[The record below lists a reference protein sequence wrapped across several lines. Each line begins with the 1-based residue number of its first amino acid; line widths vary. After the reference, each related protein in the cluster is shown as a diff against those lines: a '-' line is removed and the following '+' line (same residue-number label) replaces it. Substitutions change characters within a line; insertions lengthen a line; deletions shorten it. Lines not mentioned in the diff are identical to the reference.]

1 MIEVVRR
8 TITARP
14 SGRTMSLGD
23 VRKFLT
29 SIESLPDEAP
39 VKARVGWGKVLRE
52 LTVEDEDVGFRD
64 YIRSVSPDDTDIA
77 AIAEGLDKTNSRDKR
92 TKRDTATRGASD

>member
-1 MIEVVRR
+1 M
-8 TITARP
+8 T
-14 SGRTMSLGD
+14 LGD

-29 SIESLPDEAP
+29 SIESLPDESP

-64 YIRSVSPDDTDIA
+64 YIRSVSPDDDISS
-77 AIAEGLDKTNSRDKR
+77 IADELDKNIARDKR
-92 TKRDTATRGASD
+92 TKRDTASRGASD

>member
-1 MIEVVRR
+1 MRR

-39 VKARVGWGKVLRE
+39 VKARVGWGKVLRA

-64 YIRSVSPDDTDIA
+64 YIRSVTPDDDIS
-77 AIAEGLDKTNSRDKR
+77 AIAEELDKTTSTGRDRRKR
-92 TKRDTATRGASD
+92 ERDTASRGASD

>member
-1 MIEVVRR
+1 MIGAMRR

-14 SGRTMSLGD
+14 SGRTMTLGD

-29 SIESLPDEAP
+29 SLESLPDEAP
-39 VKARVGWGKVLRE
+39 VKAKVGWGKILRS

-64 YIRSVSPDDTDIA
+64 YIRSVSDDDEIA
-77 AIAEGLDKTNSRDKR
+77 TIASDLDKNTSRDKR
-92 TKRDTATRGASD
+92 TKREPVSRGASD

>member
-1 MIEVVRR
+1 MIGAMRR

-14 SGRTMSLGD
+14 SGRTMTLGD

-29 SIESLPDEAP
+29 SLESLPDEAP
-39 VKARVGWGKVLRE
+39 VKAKVGWGKILRS

-64 YIRSVSPDDTDIA
+64 YIRSVSDDDEIA
-77 AIAEGLDKTNSRDKR
+77 TIASDLDKNTSRDKR
-92 TKRDTATRGASD
+92 TKRETVTRGASD

>member
-14 SGRTMSLGD
+14 SGRTMTLGD

-29 SIESLPDEAP
+29 SIEALPDESP

-64 YIRSVSPDDTDIA
+64 YIRSVTPDDDIS
-77 AIAEGLDKTNSRDKR
+77 AIADDIDKNTTRDKR
-92 TKRDTATRGASD
+92 TKRDTATRGAAD

>member
-1 MIEVVRR
+1 M
-8 TITARP
+8 T
-14 SGRTMSLGD
+14 LGD

-29 SIESLPDEAP
+29 SIETLPDESP

-64 YIRSVSPDDTDIA
+64 YIRSVSPDDDIS
-77 AIAEGLDKTNSRDKR
+77 AIADELDKNITRDKR